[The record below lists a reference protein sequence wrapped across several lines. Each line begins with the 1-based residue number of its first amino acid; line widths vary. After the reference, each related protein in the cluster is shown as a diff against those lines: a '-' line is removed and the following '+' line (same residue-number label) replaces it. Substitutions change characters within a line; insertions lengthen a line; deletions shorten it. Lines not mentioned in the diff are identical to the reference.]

1 MEAEYVRKTLE
12 FFQNLYL
19 ALEQNFIN
27 LIFEEAQVNDFDCN
41 ILAGLVMSAFVDVA
55 GVALADDI
63 VETVAVVLDLL
74 PCEIVG
80 HVVFCVKNNNIYL
93 FPK

>member
-1 MEAEYVRKTLE
+1 MEAEYVREAFE
-12 FFQNLYL
+12 FFQDLYL

-27 LIFEEAQVNDFDCN
+27 LIFEEAQVDDFDCH
-41 ILAGLVMSAFVDVA
+41 ILAGLVVSALVDVA

-63 VETVAVVLDLL
+63 VEAVAVVLDFL

-80 HVVFCVKNNNIYL
+80 HVVFCVKNNNI
-93 FPK
+93 